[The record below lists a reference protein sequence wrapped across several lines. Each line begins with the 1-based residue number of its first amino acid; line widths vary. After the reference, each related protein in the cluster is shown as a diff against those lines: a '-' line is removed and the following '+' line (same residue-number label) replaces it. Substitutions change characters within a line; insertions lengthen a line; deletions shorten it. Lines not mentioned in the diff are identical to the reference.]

1 MKLNK
6 KNYYSQKANIEF
18 MSYSQ
23 FKDFCECPAM
33 AMAKIKG
40 EYKPETSDSMLVG
53 SYVDAFLDND
63 LDNFKITTPEIFYF
77 KRRIKITI

>member
-6 KNYYSQKANIEF
+6 NNYYSQKANIEF

-40 EYKPETSDSMLVG
+40 EYITRNQAIVCLLAVMLTL
-53 SYVDAFLDND
+53 F
-63 LDNFKITTPEIFYF
+63 
-77 KRRIKITI
+77 